1 MEIVQAFLHTKFKYL
16 SHQNIREDIVVVH
29 TFITKKFK
37 WDKVGIHGIS
47 LGGIAACH
55 LAGQN
60 LVSTCFADRTF
71 SSIEDIIIHYPL
83 GNILVVFYKILLFEN
98 SNNVKNFIL
107 VNYYLIQTRA
117 AKILSCDPSD
127 SIVIDSASLKTG
139 VANSLI
145 RDLFDSTFRIKPKKA
160 HKKYHANEVFLSL
173 TFSSYELKN
182 CMPSVV
188 EIIKDSYNTSVLKTN
203 KLQVY
208 IHCINCKENFQYDK
222 LNEDTSS
229 TYKLKKTLSRL

>member
-1 MEIVQAFLHTKFKYL
+1 M
-16 SHQNIREDIVVVH
+16 
-29 TFITKKFK
+29 
-37 WDKVGIHGIS
+37 
-47 LGGIAACH
+47 
-55 LAGQN
+55 
-60 LVSTCFADRTF
+60 
-71 SSIEDIIIHYPL
+71 
-83 GNILVVFYKILLFEN
+83 
-98 SNNVKNFIL
+98 
-107 VNYYLIQTRA
+107 
-117 AKILSCDPSD
+117 
-127 SIVIDSASLKTG
+127 KTG